1 MTAPLAHGQIDA
13 PGTRPLRLAIAQLK
27 YVPNH
32 KPVGAGVLP
41 LAQQPLIPLG
51 SLKPPHELEALLVS
65 AHHEQLRAALR
76 RSGRDITDSHE
87 KQRID
92 NLDKKLRQVLRY
104 CHLNDVNILV
114 LPECFV
120 PAQIATTLLGF
131 NLSVFAGVGLLRQP
145 DISILAN
152 AGFPADESLIGC
164 NAAVFA
170 SGADRTIVT
179 KKYGAQG
186 EDIET
191 GSGVAVAQVNSSTVL
206 RIVGLAVCK
215 DYLRDIETFRT
226 APAKVAAVLATMLT
240 PTITDFASDPPRDF
254 VRAFSNWAFDGQS
267 TFSAP
272 SISGVF
278 GQWTE
283 TSQYLRARKR

>member
-13 PGTRPLRLAIAQLK
+13 PGKAAPLRLAIAQLK

-104 CHLNDVNILV
+104 CHLNDVDILV
-114 LPECFV
+114 PPECFV

-164 NAAVFA
+164 KRCSLLAALTARLLRKNTVPKGRILRQGQA
-170 SGADRTIVT
+170 SQLP
-179 KKYGAQG
+179 K
-186 EDIET
+186 
-191 GSGVAVAQVNSSTVL
+191 ST
-206 RIVGLAVCK
+206 
-215 DYLRDIETFRT
+215 
-226 APAKVAAVLATMLT
+226 
-240 PTITDFASDPPRDF
+240 
-254 VRAFSNWAFDGQS
+254 
-267 TFSAP
+267 
-272 SISGVF
+272 
-278 GQWTE
+278 
-283 TSQYLRARKR
+283 ARQFCES